1 MRSARRNRPRFS
13 LSMTILQIVP
23 RSPGSPDGVG
33 DYALTVARK
42 LLAAYGHKT
51 IFAAHESSFTTAV
64 GDFEIV
70 PLASLA
76 TNGLL
81 RREHDHV
88 ILHFVNYGY
97 QKRGVPFRL
106 LPILRGLRAQC
117 RGVWLTIFHELYA
130 SRPPWK
136 SAFWLRPFQ
145 IQIAKSI
152 SRMSDAC
159 IVSSEA
165 SRGQL
170 KQLTPNAKISVHPVI
185 SNFGEPALSAGQ
197 ISNRDPHRWVI
208 CGGTALVERSL
219 RSFRGILNQIPDF
232 LSPRDLSVLGGN
244 DNPATR
250 SLLVDFGHIQSD
262 YRPQISAADASQ
274 ILSTASFAWID
285 YFHRPDVPT
294 AVALKST
301 AFAAAC
307 AHAVVPVFPHR
318 GSAISLHGDRLPG
331 PYFIDG
337 RQSELPQDRAAI
349 ASEIYAWRC
358 ASRPMR
364 SPRSRARN
372 RQCAWPCCG

>member
-1 MRSARRNRPRFS
+1 
-13 LSMTILQIVP
+13 MTILQIVP

-51 IFAAHESSFTTAV
+51 IFAAHQSASAATG

-70 PLASLA
+70 PLVSPA
-76 TNGLL
+76 TSGLP
-81 RREHDHV
+81 RREHDRV

-97 QKRGVPFRL
+97 QKRGVPFWL
-106 LPILRGLRAQC
+106 LPVLRDLHSQC
-117 RGVWLTIFHELYA
+117 RGAWLSIFHELYA
-130 SRPPWK
+130 SGPPWK
-136 SAFWLRPFQ
+136 SAFWLRPLQ

-165 SRGQL
+165 SRAQL
-170 KQLTPNAKISVHPVI
+170 KQLTPSAKVSVHPVV
-185 SNFGEPALSAGQ
+185 SNFGEPALSAEQ
-197 ISNRDPHRWVI
+197 IIHRDPHRWVI

-219 RSFRGILNQIPDF
+219 RSFREILNQIPDTF
-232 LSPRDLSVLGGN
+232 SPRELFVLGGN

-250 SLLVDFGHIQSD
+250 SLLVDLANIQCD
-262 YRPQISAADASQ
+262 YRPQIPATQASQ
-274 ILSTASFAWID
+274 VLSTASFAWID

-301 AFAAAC
+301 AFVAAC

-331 PYFIDG
+331 PYFIDR

-349 ASEIYAWRC
+349 ASEIYAWYQRR
-358 ASRPMR
+358 AS
-364 SPRSRARN
+364 SEHLVLGIASALGLV
-372 RQCAWPCCG
+372 AAGDAFK